1 MTSLPTDV
9 VVVTMGTST
18 PVAAVHAA
26 ADEAAGR
33 GATLQLLMAYDGSL
47 AVAKPGSPD
56 LFHLARA
63 TATAVLASV
72 RATLAV
78 THPALRVVT
87 VLRFAMAHHALMR
100 STERPLITVA
110 GNHRVAG
117 WATTLF
123 VSMAAN
129 LMAGGQRSPAIVARR
144 TSAGGRRNSD
154 PVWVGLDGSAEC
166 NHAFALAVESA
177 SAQHV
182 PSVGIHSWN
191 EQQSGVP
198 LTGPS
203 FDIDRQRRE
212 RDRELFKEELGGW
225 SERHRDVQLMTL
237 VLRGRPTESTGRP
250 SRKTPLVN
258 QSALVVVGS
267 RGGSGLTNVLLHSAR
282 QASIT
287 SPGTRIAAAASGDEE

>member
-26 ADEAAGR
+26 ADDAAGR

-117 WATTLF
+117 
-123 VSMAAN
+123 
-129 LMAGGQRSPAIVARR
+129 
-144 TSAGGRRNSD
+144 
-154 PVWVGLDGSAEC
+154 
-166 NHAFALAVESA
+166 
-177 SAQHV
+177 
-182 PSVGIHSWN
+182 
-191 EQQSGVP
+191 
-198 LTGPS
+198 
-203 FDIDRQRRE
+203 
-212 RDRELFKEELGGW
+212 
-225 SERHRDVQLMTL
+225 
-237 VLRGRPTESTGRP
+237 
-250 SRKTPLVN
+250 
-258 QSALVVVGS
+258 
-267 RGGSGLTNVLLHSAR
+267 
-282 QASIT
+282 
-287 SPGTRIAAAASGDEE
+287 